1 VASQPDHPHH
11 HAPKIALGVALL
23 GAVVF
28 VSAADRGHPWI
39 LCLGSLMLV
48 ASMVLSG
55 AHWTISEV
63 RRVNRPADDAF
74 SEGYEAGFDRGWRE
88 RDSEVKPNLVALPGL
103 SASPENAD
111 SCGEQPQLPAE
122 RASNT

>member
-1 VASQPDHPHH
+1 MPSPSIHPQHH
-11 HAPKIALGVALL
+11 IPKIALGLALV
-23 GAVVF
+23 GAVVL

-39 LCLGSLMLV
+39 LCLGSLMIV
-48 ASMVLSG
+48 ASMVLAG

-88 RDSEVKPNLVALPGL
+88 RDAEVRPNLVALPSL

-111 SCGEQPQLPAE
+111 SCGEEVQLTAE
-122 RASNT
+122 RASSR